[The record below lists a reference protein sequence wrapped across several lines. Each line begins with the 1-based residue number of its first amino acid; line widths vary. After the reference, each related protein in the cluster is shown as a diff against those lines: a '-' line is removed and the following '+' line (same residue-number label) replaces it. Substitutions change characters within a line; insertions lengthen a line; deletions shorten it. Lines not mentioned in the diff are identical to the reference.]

1 MAISFPNGS
10 YFSVDHR
17 RESVRNIIIMASP
30 VQEIDIYTLIK
41 EINYNHMSMEA
52 MMHPRMKIAHATGKA
67 HVSPCQEFHFSTVF
81 TNIGVIQD
89 LQQYHTDVPGEH
101 FVTKSFS

>member
-17 RESVRNIIIMASP
+17 RESVRNIIMASP

-41 EINYNHMSMEA
+41 EINYNLVHGSNDGCIHE
-52 MMHPRMKIAHATGKA
+52 
-67 HVSPCQEFHFSTVF
+67 
-81 TNIGVIQD
+81 
-89 LQQYHTDVPGEH
+89 
-101 FVTKSFS
+101 